1 MAAIVINTNCVH
13 AGCSYYLMYRIN
25 SGEWIS
31 FLNKAFVLHS
41 NSGKLHGQFLSSSWF
56 KKQIKKNDTIDVLV
70 VRLPRRDSTFHPD
83 IMITADML
91 SRRLSDYEQHN
102 RVGEYVNYDMLD
114 FVVIYKQ
121 YRSDTTKYIVNILN
135 ERNSNDTRSSITDN
149 SVFGTPAYNN
159 INMTFEMVK
168 EIDQLANTNIVNLNM
183 VNIGNTT
190 DGLDIPIP
198 QLSRN
203 DGSWNNYRN
212 SFSDTDNEPSYY
224 ITCPHFTLNI

>member
-1 MAAIVINTNCVH
+1 M
-13 AGCSYYLMYRIN
+13 
-25 SGEWIS
+25 
-31 FLNKAFVLHS
+31 
-41 NSGKLHGQFLSSSWF
+41 
-56 KKQIKKNDTIDVLV
+56 
-70 VRLPRRDSTFHPD
+70 RLPRRDSTFHPD

-91 SRRLSDYEQHN
+91 SHRLSDYEQHN

-135 ERNSNDTRSSITDN
+135 EHNSNDTRSSITDN

-168 EIDQLANTNIVNLNM
+168 DIDSAINTNIVNLNM
-183 VNIGNTT
+183 VNIGNTNE
-190 DGLDIPIP
+190 GLDIPIP

-203 DGSWNNYRN
+203 DGSWNTYRN
-212 SFSDTDNEPSYY
+212 SYSDTENEPSYY